1 MAHGLG
7 LLRVNVLHDKRDME
21 ESSARLAQNSGTL
34 AFFLRVHQLRLH
46 PQRRY
51 RPDLQGIHHMNRKT
65 KIVATIGPASDSPEV
80 LAALIKA
87 GVNVFRLGTAHD
99 TVERVVARVK
109 LIQEVIAQQDTAVG
123 ILVDLAGPKV
133 RAAFGEGPV
142 ELVAGTEVHI
152 RSGEE
157 VSKATEIFVN
167 VDDIARNLVVG
178 DQLHMGDG
186 SASLVVNT
194 VTADVATAVV
204 SRGGIMRGRPGVHI
218 PSSRLTQSSPT
229 PEDIV
234 YFDAVYE
241 AGVDMVAVSFVKTGR
256 DMRAL
261 GGEKAPRGPLLIAK
275 IETQAAVDNL
285 ESILEHSDAV
295 MVARG
300 DLGLECSL
308 PGLPALQKKII
319 AAAVAAGKPV
329 ITATQMLESM
339 TEMAQPTRAEV
350 TDVANAVF
358 DGTSAVMLSG
368 ETAVGHDPVLVVET
382 MADILVQADANFEHE
397 AWSERIERQAQ
408 PFGADETDLSKV
420 AFAMRTA
427 AHRAASALES
437 RHIVT
442 VTGTGATSRAIS
454 RFRPRAQILAVTP
467 DQRVANQLALSWG
480 VFPTLGTAEGQG
492 TERIMTVLRNLR
504 DQGLLQPGELVP
516 IVAGAS
522 NSALVSNVIRIE
534 NVPEN

>member
-1 MAHGLG
+1 
-7 LLRVNVLHDKRDME
+7 
-21 ESSARLAQNSGTL
+21 
-34 AFFLRVHQLRLH
+34 
-46 PQRRY
+46 
-51 RPDLQGIHHMNRKT
+51 MNRKT
-65 KIVATIGPASDSPEV
+65 KIVATIGPASDDPET
-80 LAALIKA
+80 LAGLIEA

-99 TVERVVARVK
+99 SIERVLERIATIK
-109 LIQEVIAQQDTAVG
+109 EVIAQQDTAVG

-133 RAAFGEGPV
+133 RAAFGDEPV
-142 ELVAGTEVHI
+142 QLVAGTEVRI
-152 RSGEE
+152 QSGEAQ
-157 VSKATEIFVN
+157 STSTEIFVN
-167 VDDIARNLVVG
+167 VDNIARNLVIG
-178 DQLHMGDG
+178 DRLHMGDG
-186 SASLVVNT
+186 SASLVVTN
-194 VTADVATAVV
+194 VTADVAHAEVE
-204 SRGGIMRGRPGVHI
+204 RAGAMRGRPGVHI

-229 PEDIV
+229 PEDIK

-261 GGEKAPRGPLLIAK
+261 GGEAAPRGPLLVAK

-308 PGLPALQKKII
+308 AGLPALQKKII
-319 AAAVAAGKPV
+319 AAAVVAGKPA

-368 ETAVGHDPVLVVET
+368 ETAVGHDPVLVVQT
-382 MADILVQADANFEHE
+382 MAEILEEADANFEHE
-397 AWSERIERQAQ
+397 AWSQRVESNTPSFAH
-408 PFGADETDLSKV
+408 GETDIRKV

-427 AHRAASALES
+427 AHRAASALKS
-437 RHIVT
+437 QNIVT

-467 DQRVANQLALSWG
+467 DPRVANQLALSWG
-480 VFPTLGTAEGQG
+480 VLPTLGTAEGQG
-492 TERIMTVLRNLR
+492 TERVLNVLENLR
-504 DQGLLQPGELVP
+504 DQGLLVPGELVP
-516 IVAGAS
+516 VVTGAS

-534 NVPEN
+534 NVPG

>member
-1 MAHGLG
+1 
-7 LLRVNVLHDKRDME
+7 
-21 ESSARLAQNSGTL
+21 
-34 AFFLRVHQLRLH
+34 
-46 PQRRY
+46 
-51 RPDLQGIHHMNRKT
+51 MNRKT
-65 KIVATIGPASDSPEV
+65 KIVATIGPASDSPEM
-80 LAALIKA
+80 LAELIKA

-99 TVERVVARVK
+99 SIEKVVARVRTC
-109 LIQEVIAQQDTAVG
+109 QEVIAQQDLPVG
-123 ILVDLAGPKV
+123 VLVDLAGPKV
-133 RAAFGEGPV
+133 RAAFGTEPV
-142 ELVAGTEVHI
+142 ELVVGTEVCI
-152 RSGEE
+152 RSGED
-157 VSKATEIFVN
+157 VSSANELFVN
-167 VDDIARNLVVG
+167 VDDIAKNLVVG

-186 SASLVVNT
+186 SASMV
-194 VTADVATAVV
+194 VTAVSGNTATAEVN
-204 SRGGIMRGRPGVHI
+204 RGGVMRGRPGVHI
-218 PSSRLTQSSPT
+218 PSSRLMQSSPT
-229 PEDIV
+229 PEDIK

-261 GGEKAPRGPLLIAK
+261 GGEKAPRGPLLVAK

-319 AAAVAAGKPV
+319 SAAVAAGKPV

-368 ETAVGHDPVLVVET
+368 ETAVGHDPVLVVKT
-382 MADILVQADANFEHE
+382 MSAILAEADANFEHE
-397 AWSERIERQAQ
+397 AWSEAVERTT
-408 PFGADETDLSKV
+408 PSFGPNDRDLVKV

-427 AHRAASALES
+427 AHRAASALKS
-437 RHIVT
+437 QHIVT

-454 RFRPRAQILAVTP
+454 RFRPRARIIAVTP
-467 DQRVANQLALSWG
+467 NQRVANQLALSWG
-480 VFPTLGTAEGQG
+480 VWPTIGAAEGQG
-492 TERIMTVLRNLR
+492 TERIMTVLKDLR
-504 DQGLLQPGELVP
+504 DDGLLSPGELVP
-516 IVAGAS
+516 IVSGAS

-534 NVPEN
+534 NVPED

>member
-1 MAHGLG
+1 
-7 LLRVNVLHDKRDME
+7 
-21 ESSARLAQNSGTL
+21 
-34 AFFLRVHQLRLH
+34 
-46 PQRRY
+46 
-51 RPDLQGIHHMNRKT
+51 MNRRT
-65 KIVATIGPASDSPEV
+65 KIVATIGPASDSPET
-80 LAALIKA
+80 LASLIDA

-99 TVERVVARVK
+99 TVERVVERVK
-109 LIQEVIAQQDTAVG
+109 AIQAVIAEQDTAVG

-133 RAAFGEGPV
+133 RAAFGDGPV
-142 ELVAGTEVHI
+142 ELVMGTEVQI

-157 VSKATEIFVN
+157 VSSSTEIFVN

-186 SASLVVNT
+186 SATLEVTT

-204 SRGGIMRGRPGVHI
+204 KRSGTMRGRPGVHI

-229 PEDIV
+229 PEDIK

-261 GGEKAPRGPLLIAK
+261 GGEKAPRGPLLVAK

-285 ESILEHSDAV
+285 DSILEHSDAV

-319 AAAVAAGKPV
+319 SAAVAAGKPV

-382 MADILVQADANFEHE
+382 MADILEQAD
-397 AWSERIERQAQ
+397 RIERST
-408 PFGADETDLSKV
+408 PSFGPEETDMRKV

-427 AHRAASALES
+427 AHRAASALKS
-437 RHIVT
+437 QNIVT
-442 VTGTGATSRAIS
+442 VTGTGATARAIS
-454 RFRPRAQILAVTP
+454 RFRPRAKILAVTP

-480 VFPTLGTAEGQG
+480 VLPTIGMAEGQG
-492 TERIMTVLRNLR
+492 TERVMAVLKSLR

-516 IVAGAS
+516 IVTGAS

-534 NVPEN
+534 NVPED

>member
-1 MAHGLG
+1 M
-7 LLRVNVLHDKRDME
+7 
-21 ESSARLAQNSGTL
+21 
-34 AFFLRVHQLRLH
+34 
-46 PQRRY
+46 
-51 RPDLQGIHHMNRKT
+51 IRKT

-80 LAALIKA
+80 LAEMITA
-87 GVNVFRLGTAHD
+87 GVNVFRVGTAHD
-99 TVERVVARVK
+99 SVERVLERVK
-109 LIQEVIAQQDTAVG
+109 TIQEVIANQDTAVG

-133 RAAFGEGPV
+133 RAAFGDDPV
-142 ELVAGTEVHI
+142 DLDLGSEIEI
-152 RSGEE
+152 RSGEQ
-157 VSKATEIFVN
+157 VSTATKIFVN

-186 SASLVVNT
+186 SAT
-194 VTADVATAVV
+194 MEVTEVAAEVATAVV
-204 SRGGIMRGRPGVHI
+204 KRGGTMRGRPGVHI
-218 PSSRLTQSSPT
+218 PSSRLSQSSPT
-229 PEDIV
+229 AEDIK

-261 GGEKAPRGPLLIAK
+261 GGERSPRGPLLVAK

-300 DLGLECSL
+300 DLGLECGL

-319 AAAVAAGKPV
+319 SAAVAAGKPV

-382 MADILVQADANFEHE
+382 MADILDQADMNFEHE
-397 AWSERIERQAQ
+397 AWSERIERST
-408 PFGADETDLSKV
+408 PSFGPDETDVRKV

-427 AHRAASALES
+427 AHRAASALKS
-437 RHIVT
+437 QNIVT

-454 RFRPRAQILAVTP
+454 RFRPRARILAVTP

-480 VFPTLGTAEGQG
+480 VLPTIGKAEGDG
-492 TERIMTVLRNLR
+492 TERIMSVLKSLR

-516 IVAGAS
+516 IVSGAS
-522 NSALVSNVIRIE
+522 NSALVSNVIRME
-534 NVPEN
+534 NVPED

>member
-1 MAHGLG
+1 
-7 LLRVNVLHDKRDME
+7 
-21 ESSARLAQNSGTL
+21 
-34 AFFLRVHQLRLH
+34 
-46 PQRRY
+46 
-51 RPDLQGIHHMNRKT
+51 MNRST
-65 KIVATIGPASDSPEV
+65 KIVATIGPASDSPEI
-80 LAALIKA
+80 LAQLIEA

-99 TVERVVARVK
+99 SVERVVDRVK
-109 LIQEVIAQQDTAVG
+109 TIQQVIADQDTAVG

-133 RAAFGEGPV
+133 RAAFGDEPV
-142 ELVAGTEVHI
+142 ELSLGTEVKI
-152 RSGEE
+152 RSGEQE
-157 VSKATEIFVN
+157 STATEIFVN

-186 SASLVVNT
+186 SATLEVIT
-194 VTADVATAVV
+194 VAPDVATAVV
-204 SRGGIMRGRPGVHI
+204 KRSGTMRGRPGVHI
-218 PSSRLTQSSPT
+218 PSSRLSQSSPT
-229 PEDIV
+229 PEDIK

-261 GGEKAPRGPLLIAK
+261 GGEKAPRGPLLVAK

-319 AAAVAAGKPV
+319 SAAVAAGKPV

-382 MADILVQADANFEHE
+382 MADILEEADANFEHE
-397 AWSERIERQAQ
+397 AWSERIERSTES
-408 PFGADETDLSKV
+408 FGPSETDVRKV

-427 AHRAASALES
+427 AHRAASALKS
-437 RHIVT
+437 QNIVT

-454 RFRPRAQILAVTP
+454 RFRPRAKILAVTP

-480 VFPTLGTAEGQG
+480 VLPTVGLAEGQG
-492 TERIMTVLRNLR
+492 TERVMTVLKRLR

-516 IVAGAS
+516 VVTGAS

-534 NVPEN
+534 NVPED

>member
-1 MAHGLG
+1 
-7 LLRVNVLHDKRDME
+7 
-21 ESSARLAQNSGTL
+21 
-34 AFFLRVHQLRLH
+34 
-46 PQRRY
+46 
-51 RPDLQGIHHMNRKT
+51 MNRST
-65 KIVATIGPASDSPEV
+65 KIVATIGPASDSPEI
-80 LAALIKA
+80 LAQLIEA

-99 TVERVVARVK
+99 SVERVVDRVK
-109 LIQEVIAQQDTAVG
+109 TIQQVIADQDTAVG

-133 RAAFGEGPV
+133 RAAFGDAPV
-142 ELVAGTEVHI
+142 ELSLGTEVKI
-152 RSGEE
+152 RSGEQE
-157 VSKATEIFVN
+157 STATEIFVN

-186 SASLVVNT
+186 SATLEVIT
-194 VTADVATAVV
+194 VAPDVATAVV
-204 SRGGIMRGRPGVHI
+204 KRSGTMRGRPGVHI
-218 PSSRLTQSSPT
+218 PSSRLSQSSPT
-229 PEDIV
+229 PEDIK

-261 GGEKAPRGPLLIAK
+261 GGEKAPRGPLLVAK

-319 AAAVAAGKPV
+319 SAAVAAGKPV

-382 MADILVQADANFEHE
+382 MADILEEADANFEHE
-397 AWSERIERQAQ
+397 AWSERIERSTES
-408 PFGADETDLSKV
+408 FGPSETDVRKV

-427 AHRAASALES
+427 AHRAASALKS
-437 RHIVT
+437 QNIVT

-454 RFRPRAQILAVTP
+454 RFRPRAKILAVTP

-480 VFPTLGTAEGQG
+480 VLPTVGLAEGQG
-492 TERIMTVLRNLR
+492 TERVMTVLKRLR

-516 IVAGAS
+516 VVTGAS

-534 NVPEN
+534 NVPED

>member
-1 MAHGLG
+1 
-7 LLRVNVLHDKRDME
+7 
-21 ESSARLAQNSGTL
+21 
-34 AFFLRVHQLRLH
+34 
-46 PQRRY
+46 
-51 RPDLQGIHHMNRKT
+51 MNRKT
-65 KIVATIGPASDSPEV
+65 KIVATIGPASDSPET
-80 LAALIKA
+80 LARLITA
-87 GVNVFRLGTAHD
+87 GVNVFRVGTAHD
-99 TVERVVARVK
+99 SVERVVERVK
-109 LIQEVIAQQDTAVG
+109 TIQAVIAEQETAVG

-133 RAAFGEGPV
+133 RAAFGDDPV
-142 ELVAGTEVHI
+142 ELTAGTQVAI

-157 VSKATEIFVN
+157 TSTSTEIYVN

-186 SASLVVNT
+186 SASLVVT
-194 VTADVATAVV
+194 DVAADVATAVV
-204 SRGGIMRGRPGVHI
+204 KRGGTMRGRPGVHI
-218 PSSRLTQSSPT
+218 PSSRLSQSSPT
-229 PEDIV
+229 PEDIK

-261 GGEKAPRGPLLIAK
+261 GGEAAPRGPLLVAK

-285 ESILEHSDAV
+285 DSILEHSDAV

-308 PGLPALQKKII
+308 AGLPALQKKII

-368 ETAVGHDPVLVVET
+368 ETAVGHDPVLVVQT
-382 MADILVQADANFEHE
+382 MSEILVEADANFEHE
-397 AWSERIERQAQ
+397 AWSERVERTTPSFAH
-408 PFGADETDLSKV
+408 GETDMRKV

-427 AHRAASALES
+427 AHRAASALKS
-437 RHIVT
+437 QNIVT

-454 RFRPRAQILAVTP
+454 RFRPRAKILAVTP
-467 DQRVANQLALSWG
+467 TERVARQLALSWG
-480 VFPTLGTAEGQG
+480 VLPILGTAEGQG
-492 TERIMTVLRNLR
+492 TERIMSVLKNLR
-504 DQGLLQPGELVP
+504 DQGLLVPGELVP
-516 IVAGAS
+516 IVSGAS
-522 NSALVSNVIRIE
+522 NSALVSNVLRIE
-534 NVPEN
+534 NVPDS

>member
-1 MAHGLG
+1 M
-7 LLRVNVLHDKRDME
+7 
-21 ESSARLAQNSGTL
+21 
-34 AFFLRVHQLRLH
+34 
-46 PQRRY
+46 
-51 RPDLQGIHHMNRKT
+51 IRKT

-80 LAALIKA
+80 LTGLIEA
-87 GVNVFRLGTAHD
+87 GVNVFRVGTAHD
-99 TVERVVARVK
+99 SIEGVLDRIKV
-109 LIQEVIAQQDTAVG
+109 IQKVIAQQESAVG

-133 RAAFGEGPV
+133 RAAFGDGPV
-142 ELVAGTEVHI
+142 ELVAGTEVQI
-152 RSGEE
+152 RSGEQ
-157 VSKATEIFVN
+157 VSSSTELFVN
-167 VDDIARNLVVG
+167 VEDIARNLVVD

-186 SASLVVNT
+186 SASLI
-194 VTADVATAVV
+194 VTSVSSDVAIAVV

-229 PEDIV
+229 PEDIK

-241 AGVDMVAVSFVKTGR
+241 TGVDMVAVSFVKTGR

-261 GGEKAPRGPLLIAK
+261 GGEKAPRGPLMIAK

-285 ESILEHSDAV
+285 DSILEHSDAV

-319 AAAVAAGKPV
+319 SAAVAAGKPV

-382 MADILVQADANFEHE
+382 MAEILVEADANFEHE
-397 AWSERIERQAQ
+397 AWAERIERMAK
-408 PFGADETDLSKV
+408 PFTSDETDVQKV
-420 AFAMRTA
+420 AFSIRTA

-437 RHIVT
+437 QNIVT

-454 RFRPRAQILAVTP
+454 RFRPRARILAVSP

-480 VFPTLGTAEGQG
+480 VLPTVGTAEGHG
-492 TERIMTVLRNLR
+492 TERIMSVLRNLR
-504 DQGLLQPGELVP
+504 DEGLLQPGELVP

-522 NSALVSNVIRIE
+522 NSALVSNVIRVE
-534 NVPEN
+534 NVPED

>member
-1 MAHGLG
+1 
-7 LLRVNVLHDKRDME
+7 
-21 ESSARLAQNSGTL
+21 
-34 AFFLRVHQLRLH
+34 
-46 PQRRY
+46 
-51 RPDLQGIHHMNRKT
+51 MNRKT

-80 LAALIKA
+80 LAKLIEA

-99 TVERVVARVK
+99 TVDRVLERIK
-109 LIQEVIAQQDTAVG
+109 IIKEVIAQQKTAVG

-133 RAAFGEGPV
+133 RAAFGDEPV
-142 ELVAGTEVHI
+142 ELVAGTKVAI
-152 RSGEE
+152 RSGEQT
-157 VSKATEIFVN
+157 SSATELFVN
-167 VDDIARNLVVG
+167 VDDIARNLVAG

-186 SASLVVNT
+186 SASLVVT
-194 VTADVATAVV
+194 EVSSDEATAVV
-204 SRGGIMRGRPGVHI
+204 KRGGIMRGRPGVHV

-229 PEDIV
+229 PDDIK

-261 GGEKAPRGPLLIAK
+261 GGEAAPRGPLLVAK

-319 AAAVAAGKPV
+319 AAAVEAGKPV

-382 MADILVQADANFEHE
+382 MSEILVEADANFEHE
-397 AWSERIERQAQ
+397 AWSQRVEQSTVGLA
-408 PFGADETDLSKV
+408 PGDTDLRKV

-427 AHRAASALES
+427 AHQAASALKCQN
-437 RHIVT
+437 IVT

-454 RFRPRAQILAVTP
+454 RFRPRAKILAVTP
-467 DQRVANQLALSWG
+467 NQRVANQLALSWG
-480 VFPTLGTAEGQG
+480 VLPTIGNAEGTG
-492 TERIMTVLRNLR
+492 TERIMSVLTELR
-504 DQGLLQPGELVP
+504 DQGLLNPGELVP
-516 IVAGAS
+516 AMTPRNQAGTVTLRWAAVAA
-522 NSALVSNVIRIE
+522 A
-534 NVPEN
+534 

>member
-1 MAHGLG
+1 
-7 LLRVNVLHDKRDME
+7 
-21 ESSARLAQNSGTL
+21 
-34 AFFLRVHQLRLH
+34 
-46 PQRRY
+46 
-51 RPDLQGIHHMNRKT
+51 MNRKT

-80 LAALIKA
+80 LAQLIKA

-99 TVERVVARVK
+99 SVERVVERVK
-109 LIQEVIAQQDTAVG
+109 TIQKVISEQETAVG

-133 RAAFGEGPV
+133 RAAFGDEPV
-142 ELVAGTEVHI
+142 ELTEGSEVAI
-152 RSGEE
+152 RSGEDQ
-157 VSKATEIFVN
+157 SSGSAIFVN
-167 VDDIARNLVVG
+167 VDDIARSLVVG
-178 DQLHMGDG
+178 DRLHMGDG
-186 SASLVVNT
+186 SASLVVT
-194 VTADVATAVV
+194 KVSPDEATAVV
-204 SRGGIMRGRPGVHI
+204 ERGGTMRGRPGVHV
-218 PSSRLTQSSPT
+218 PSSRLRQSSPT
-229 PEDIV
+229 PEDIK

-261 GGEKAPRGPLLIAK
+261 GGEAAPRGPLLVAK

-285 ESILEHSDAV
+285 DSILEHSDAV

-319 AAAVAAGKPV
+319 SAAVAAGRPV

-382 MADILVQADANFEHE
+382 MAEILEEADANFEHE
-397 AWSERIERQAQ
+397 AWSENVERLTPSFAA
-408 PFGADETDLSKV
+408 GDTDMRKV

-427 AHRAASALES
+427 AHRAASALKS
-437 RHIVT
+437 QHIVT

-454 RFRPRAQILAVTP
+454 RFRPRARILAVTP

-480 VFPTLGTAEGQG
+480 VLPTIGMAEGKG
-492 TERIMTVLRNLR
+492 TERIMTVLKNLR
-504 DQGLLQPGELVP
+504 DKGMLRGGELVP
-516 IVAGAS
+516 IVSGAS

-534 NVPEN
+534 NVPED

>member
-1 MAHGLG
+1 
-7 LLRVNVLHDKRDME
+7 
-21 ESSARLAQNSGTL
+21 
-34 AFFLRVHQLRLH
+34 
-46 PQRRY
+46 
-51 RPDLQGIHHMNRKT
+51 MNRKT
-65 KIVATIGPASDSPEV
+65 KIVATIGPASDSPET
-80 LAALIKA
+80 LKRLIDA

-99 TVERVVARVK
+99 TIEAVVTRVK
-109 LIQEVIAQQDTAVG
+109 AIQEVIAQQDSAVG

-133 RAAFGEGPV
+133 RAAFGNEPV
-142 ELVAGTEVHI
+142 DLVMGTEVLI
-152 RSGEE
+152 RSGED
-157 VSKATEIFVN
+157 VSSATEIFVN
-167 VDDIARNLVVG
+167 VEDIARNLVVG

-186 SASLVVNT
+186 SASLVVT
-194 VTADVATAVV
+194 EVAADVAKAVV
-204 SRGGIMRGRPGVHI
+204 KRSGTMRGRPGVHI

-229 PEDIV
+229 PDDIK

-319 AAAVAAGKPV
+319 SAAVAAGKPV

-382 MADILVQADANFEHE
+382 MADILEEADANFEHE
-397 AWSERIERQAQ
+397 AWSERVERTTES
-408 PFGADETDLSKV
+408 FGPDETDLRKV

-427 AHRAASALES
+427 AHRAASALKS
-437 RHIVT
+437 QNIVT

-454 RFRPRAQILAVTP
+454 RFRPRAKILAVTP

-480 VFPTLGTAEGQG
+480 VLPTIGMAEGHG
-492 TERIMTVLRNLR
+492 TERILAVLSKLR

-516 IVAGAS
+516 IVSGAS

>member
-1 MAHGLG
+1 M
-7 LLRVNVLHDKRDME
+7 K
-21 ESSARLAQNSGTL
+21 
-34 AFFLRVHQLRLH
+34 
-46 PQRRY
+46 
-51 RPDLQGIHHMNRKT
+51 RKT

-80 LAALIKA
+80 LTRLIEA

-99 TVERVVARVK
+99 SVERVLERVAT
-109 LIQEVIAQQDTAVG
+109 IQKIIAEQDEAVG

-133 RAAFGEGPV
+133 RAAFGDEPV
-142 ELVAGTEVHI
+142 ELIAGSEVSI
-152 RSGEE
+152 RSGDQQ
-157 VSKATEIFVN
+157 SSANEIFVN

-186 SASLVVNT
+186 SASLVV
-194 VTADVATAVV
+194 TAVKADAATAVV
-204 SRGGIMRGRPGVHI
+204 ERPGTMRGRPGVHV
-218 PSSRLTQSSPT
+218 PSSRLSQSSPT
-229 PEDIV
+229 KEDIK

-261 GGEKAPRGPLLIAK
+261 GGEAAPRGPLLVAK

-319 AAAVAAGKPV
+319 SAAVAAGRPV

-382 MADILVQADANFEHE
+382 MASILEEADANFEHE
-397 AWSERIERQAQ
+397 AWSESIERKTPPSIA
-408 PFGADETDLSKV
+408 GETDLRKV

-427 AHRAASALES
+427 THRAASALKS
-437 RHIVT
+437 QNIVT
-442 VTGTGATSRAIS
+442 VTGTGATSRAVS
-454 RFRPRAQILAVTP
+454 RFRPRAKIIAVTP
-467 DQRVANQLALSWG
+467 NQRVANQLALSWG
-480 VFPTLGTAEGQG
+480 VFPAIGTAEGKG
-492 TERIMTVLRNLR
+492 TERIMSVLRNLR
-504 DQGLLQPGELVP
+504 NKGLVQPGELVP

-522 NSALVSNVIRIE
+522 NSALVSNVLRIE
-534 NVPEN
+534 NVPED

>member
-1 MAHGLG
+1 
-7 LLRVNVLHDKRDME
+7 
-21 ESSARLAQNSGTL
+21 
-34 AFFLRVHQLRLH
+34 
-46 PQRRY
+46 
-51 RPDLQGIHHMNRKT
+51 MNRKT

-80 LAALIKA
+80 LAKLIEA

-99 TVERVVARVK
+99 SVDRVLERVKVIK
-109 LIQEVIAQQDTAVG
+109 EVIASQDTAVG

-133 RAAFGEGPV
+133 RAAFGDEPV
-142 ELVAGTEVHI
+142 ELVSGTQVSI
-152 RSGEE
+152 RSGEQL
-157 VSKATEIFVN
+157 STSSEIFVN
-167 VDDIARNLVVG
+167 VDQIARNLVVG

-186 SASLVVNT
+186 SASLVVT
-194 VTADVATAVV
+194 EVSADVAVAVV
-204 SRGGIMRGRPGVHI
+204 KRGGTMRGRPGVHV

-229 PEDIV
+229 PEDIK

-261 GGEKAPRGPLLIAK
+261 GGEAAPRGPLLVAK

-319 AAAVAAGKPV
+319 SAAVEAGKPV

-382 MADILVQADANFEHE
+382 MADILEQADANFEHE
-397 AWSERIERQAQ
+397 AWSERVERSAQ
-408 PFGADETDLSKV
+408 SFAPGETDMRKV

-437 RHIVT
+437 QNIVT
-442 VTGTGATSRAIS
+442 ITGTGATSRAIS
-454 RFRPRAQILAVTP
+454 RFRPRAKILAVTP

-480 VFPTLGTAEGQG
+480 VLPTLGAAEGKG
-492 TERIMTVLRNLR
+492 TERIMTVLSDLR
-504 DQGLLQPGELVP
+504 DQGHLQSGELVP
-516 IVAGAS
+516 IVSGAS

-534 NVPEN
+534 NVPG

>member
-1 MAHGLG
+1 
-7 LLRVNVLHDKRDME
+7 
-21 ESSARLAQNSGTL
+21 
-34 AFFLRVHQLRLH
+34 
-46 PQRRY
+46 
-51 RPDLQGIHHMNRKT
+51 MNRKT
-65 KIVATIGPASDSPEV
+65 KIVATIGPSSDSPE
-80 LAALIKA
+80 LLSSLIKA

-99 TVERVVARVK
+99 TVERVVERVK
-109 LIQEVIAQQDTAVG
+109 LIQGVIAAQDTAVG

-133 RAAFGEGPV
+133 RAGFGSEPV
-142 ELVAGTEVHI
+142 ELVAGTEVSI
-152 RSGEE
+152 RSGEDA
-157 VSKATEIFVN
+157 STSTKLFVN
-167 VDDIARNLVVG
+167 VEDIARNLVVG

-186 SASLVVNT
+186 SAMME
-194 VTADVATAVV
+194 VTDVASDVATAVV
-204 SRGGIMRGRPGVHI
+204 KRGGTMRGRPGVHI

-229 PEDIV
+229 PEDIK

-261 GGEKAPRGPLLIAK
+261 GGEAAPRGPLLIAK

-319 AAAVAAGKPV
+319 SAAVAAGKPV

-382 MADILVQADANFEHE
+382 MADILTQADANFEHD
-397 AWSERIERQAQ
+397 AWSERIERST
-408 PFGADETDLSKV
+408 PSFGPDESDMYKV

-427 AHRAASALES
+427 AHRAATALKS
-437 RHIVT
+437 QNIVT
-442 VTGTGATSRAIS
+442 VTGSGATSRAIS
-454 RFRPRAQILAVTP
+454 RFRPRANILAVTP

-480 VFPTLGTAEGQG
+480 VLPTIGLAEGHG
-492 TERIMTVLRNLR
+492 TERIMMVLRRLR

-516 IVAGAS
+516 IVSGAS
-522 NSALVSNVIRIE
+522 NSALVSNVLRME
-534 NVPEN
+534 NVPTD

>member
-1 MAHGLG
+1 MN
-7 LLRVNVLHDKRDME
+7 R
-21 ESSARLAQNSGTL
+21 
-34 AFFLRVHQLRLH
+34 
-46 PQRRY
+46 
-51 RPDLQGIHHMNRKT
+51 NRKT
-65 KIVATIGPASDSPEV
+65 KIVATVGPSSDSPEI
-80 LAALIKA
+80 LAQLITA
-87 GVNVFRLGTAHD
+87 GVDVFRLGTAHD
-99 TVERVVARVK
+99 PIEKVVARVK
-109 LIQEVIAQQDTAVG
+109 TIQAVIAEQDRAIG

-133 RAAFGEGPV
+133 RAAFGDEPV
-142 ELVAGTEVHI
+142 GLTVGTKLAI
-152 RSGEE
+152 RSGDQQ
-157 VSKATEIFVN
+157 STADEIFVN
-167 VDDIARNLVVG
+167 VDNIARNLVVG
-178 DQLHMGDG
+178 DILHLGDG
-186 SASLVVNT
+186 SATLC
-194 VTADVATAVV
+194 VTDVASDVAHAVV
-204 SRGGIMRGRPGVHI
+204 ERGGSMRGRPGVHI
-218 PSSRLTQSSPT
+218 PSSRLSQSSPT
-229 PEDIV
+229 PEDIK

-261 GGEKAPRGPLLIAK
+261 GGEAAPRGPLLIAK

-382 MADILVQADANFEHE
+382 MADILREADQNFEHE
-397 AWSERIERQAQ
+397 AWSEKVERITPTYLPQ
-408 PFGADETDLSKV
+408 ETDLRKV

-427 AHRAASALES
+427 AHRAASALKS
-437 RHIVT
+437 QNIVT

-454 RFRPRAQILAVTP
+454 RFRPRAKIIAVTP
-467 DQRVANQLALSWG
+467 IQRVANQLALSWG
-480 VFPTLGTAEGQG
+480 VWPTIGMAEGQG
-492 TERIMTVLRNLR
+492 TERIMTVLINLR
-504 DQGLLQPGELVP
+504 DQGLLSPGELVP
-516 IVAGAS
+516 IVSGAS

-534 NVPEN
+534 NVPE

>member
-1 MAHGLG
+1 
-7 LLRVNVLHDKRDME
+7 
-21 ESSARLAQNSGTL
+21 
-34 AFFLRVHQLRLH
+34 
-46 PQRRY
+46 
-51 RPDLQGIHHMNRKT
+51 MNRST
-65 KIVATIGPASDSPEV
+65 KIVATIGPASDSPEI
-80 LAALIKA
+80 LAQLIEA

-99 TVERVVARVK
+99 SVERVVDRVK
-109 LIQEVIAQQDTAVG
+109 TIQQVIADQDTAVG

-133 RAAFGEGPV
+133 RAAFGDEPV
-142 ELVAGTEVHI
+142 ELSLGTEVKI
-152 RSGEE
+152 RSGEQE
-157 VSKATEIFVN
+157 STATEIFVN

-186 SASLVVNT
+186 SATLEVIT
-194 VTADVATAVV
+194 IAPDVATAVV
-204 SRGGIMRGRPGVHI
+204 KRSGTMRGRPGVHI
-218 PSSRLTQSSPT
+218 PSSRLSQSSPT
-229 PEDIV
+229 PEDIK

-261 GGEKAPRGPLLIAK
+261 GGEKAPRGPLLVAK

-319 AAAVAAGKPV
+319 SAAVAAGKPV

-382 MADILVQADANFEHE
+382 MADILEQADANFEHE
-397 AWSERIERQAQ
+397 AWSERIERSTES
-408 PFGADETDLSKV
+408 FGPSETDVRKV

-427 AHRAASALES
+427 AHRAASALKS
-437 RHIVT
+437 QNIVT

-454 RFRPRAQILAVTP
+454 RFRPRAKILAVTP

-480 VFPTLGTAEGQG
+480 VLPTVGLAEGQG
-492 TERIMTVLRNLR
+492 TERVMTVLKRLR

-516 IVAGAS
+516 VVTGAS

-534 NVPEN
+534 NVPEH